1 MPDDPNAVDPSGGY
15 GFGGLG
21 GMAQPGMIP
30 PWMAQAYAADP
41 RRMLVQSIMQMGQQS
56 LQQPTY
62 SPWSALAKALT
73 IGVGGASA
81 AKLADQYSS
90 GNIDGNAM
98 SKALE
103 PILGADHATTVGVK
117 SSDPNVRLMAMN
129 SIPGAIAAMS
139 KVQGARP
146 NEIVRTVPAGG
157 TLTNV
162 QPLEAIGKKIQDR
175 NTLFG
180 QNPNDPGL
188 RAMDS
193 EIIKNGADAGFVYG
207 YGPDGTIRQM
217 GPIGAAQPGY
227 KGQVAGSEAAGK
239 LPSEK
244 ELKQT
249 VGPTVLSP
257 TDRLMVPGGAGNAA
271 PAGPAATA
279 PPGGA
284 GGPSAPAPG
293 LNVGAPAQYPPTDV
307 MAPRVKLFNDT
318 IAKAHLATDEAQTA
332 ALLRQRLDAM
342 GANGPSAPFFAKL
355 SRYAQSIGVP
365 EDVLKQFNLPNGSSE
380 ETAQKLST
388 DLLNVVMKQ
397 TFPQRIT
404 NADITLEKPT
414 QPNTSQM
421 KSTYDFLFDNVI
433 NPRVQ
438 RDIELGRHV
447 AGMDASDPSL
457 STLNKK
463 ILDFNAEHPLSKY
476 TPALQPPKPTIQQI
490 EQEMMRRR
498 GGQ

>member
-1 MPDDPNAVDPSGGY
+1 
-15 GFGGLG
+15 
-21 GMAQPGMIP
+21 
-30 PWMAQAYAADP
+30 
-41 RRMLVQSIMQMGQQS
+41 MLVQSIMQMGQQS

-73 IGVGGASA
+73 IGIGGASG
-81 AKLADQYSS
+81 AKLADDYAST
-90 GNIDGNAM
+90 NIDGDAM

-103 PILGADHATTVGVK
+103 PILGANHATTVGVR
-117 SSDPNVRLMAMN
+117 SSNPNVRYMAMN

-139 KVQGARP
+139 KVQDVKP
-146 NEIVRTVPAGG
+146 NAIVGTVPAGG
-157 TLTNV
+157 AALTNV
-162 QPLEAIGKKIQDR
+162 QPQEMLGKKTLDR
-175 NTLFG
+175 NNLFA
-180 QNPNDPGL
+180 QNPNDPAL

-193 EIIKNGADAGFVYG
+193 DIIKNGADAGFVYG

-227 KGQVAGSEAAGK
+227 QGTVAGAKSTAELPAK
-239 LPSEK
+239 LAVVGAEGGQARQT
-244 ELKQT
+244 KQT

-284 GGPSAPAPG
+284 GGPSASAPG

-355 SRYAQSIGVP
+355 SRYAQSVGVP
-365 EDVLKQFNLPNGSSE
+365 EDVLKQFNLPSGSSE

-490 EQEMMRRR
+490 EQEMLRRR